1 MNWTGEMEILDE
13 VRCAVKEE
21 CIRCK
26 FHFKKKPLFLLS
38 LCHSTIFHSAR
49 SIGILIF
56 IYGFKKHEREQIID
70 FTGYSVKLQT
80 GRSYIYRK

>member
-26 FHFKKKPLFLLS
+26 FYFKTPLRVVPVPLHNISFCPKYRHLS
-38 LCHSTIFHSAR
+38 IRLWF
-49 SIGILIF
+49 
-56 IYGFKKHEREQIID
+56 
-70 FTGYSVKLQT
+70 
-80 GRSYIYRK
+80 